1 MHTVLVVTLVPM
13 FALPGVPGCDVL
25 GHAIRQ
31 ATAVDACREQYGC
44 RALQESGAAD
54 PPGAAEVPQM
64 AAALMRAAAAELN
77 LEVGG
82 VSKL

>member
-1 MHTVLVVTLVPM
+1 M
-13 FALPGVPGCDVL
+13 
-25 GHAIRQ
+25 
-31 ATAVDACREQYGC
+31 DACREQGL
-44 RALQESGAAD
+44 RHALQESGAAD
-54 PPGAAEVPQM
+54 PPGAADVPQV